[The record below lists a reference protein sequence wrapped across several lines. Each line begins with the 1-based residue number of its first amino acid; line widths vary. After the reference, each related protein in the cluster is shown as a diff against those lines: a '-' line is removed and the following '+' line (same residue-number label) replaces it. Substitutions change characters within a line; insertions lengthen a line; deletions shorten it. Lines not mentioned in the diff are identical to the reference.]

1 MRGSQRSKRR
11 RERIARS
18 SLGLGAIGLA
28 LSLAAPA
35 SSAAPA
41 RQFPDPTDL
50 VERAA
55 TAYQA
60 LSSFSAEFRQT
71 IADSMIGT
79 YQSRGR
85 LVQAGTSKL
94 SMRFTDPDGE
104 AIVMDGDYIWLYTP
118 STTPGQVI
126 RTPIPQDATYGP
138 NVLAW
143 LLTRP
148 TERYRIRYIGNDAV
162 AGRGTDVVSL
172 TPVDPTLPFREAVV
186 WLDQSDALPR
196 RLEIRE
202 RGGTLRTL
210 VLTRVQKNR
219 RVTAETFRFDVP
231 AGVRIIDQ

>member
-1 MRGSQRSKRR
+1 MVRF
-11 RERIARS
+11 
-18 SLGLGAIGLA
+18 LGFLAGLCA
-28 LSLAAPA
+28 GTPCLVSASLASLPPVE
-35 SSAAPA
+35 STPRLAAV
-41 RQFPDPTDL
+41 RQSPDPIAL

-55 TAYQA
+55 AAYQA
-60 LSSFSAEFRQT
+60 LSSFSANFRQI

-85 LVQAGTSKL
+85 LVQAGTSRL
-94 SMRFTDPDGE
+94 AMRFTDPAGE
-104 AIVMDGDYIWLYTP
+104 AIVMDGEAIWVYTP

-126 RTPIPQDATYGP
+126 RSPIPQDATYGP

-148 TERYRIRYIGNDAV
+148 TERYRIRYVGADAV
-162 AGRGTDVVSL
+162 AGRGADVVAL

-210 VLTRVQKNR
+210 ILTGVEKNR

-231 AGVRIIDQ
+231 PGVRVIEQ